1 MCFYD
6 CVLVPAP
13 RASWIAATTEAIG
26 LTERERGWSYVL
38 RKQIEHHSARYT
50 MENCICVKATFHKNV
65 SAKFSREFKL
75 CANSMN

>member
-13 RASWIAATTEAIG
+13 LASWIAATTEAIG

-38 RKQIEHHSARYT
+38 RKQIEHHSVRYT
-50 MENCICVKATFHKNV
+50 RTIGNREAVERMSSLVK
-65 SAKFSREFKL
+65 L
-75 CANSMN
+75 